1 MKKKLADWSP
11 KLLQNLYASV
21 LERLASGNLNQREI
35 KAFTKRA
42 EAIYRLGTHQDMKE
56 VWEKLLTKKAV
67 FIKYPVDKEQALIG
81 AIQELMW
88 FNSFGAERATPSENT
103 EQLKEISKKIKE
115 LQRLIKK
122 SGQASYEDKEVV
134 ETILHKRNVEHRNQ
148 KGEKIGSQSPNYL
161 KFIDINA
168 NAELSTLPLDEHMPW
183 KQRSQA
189 QRLGWWTREAMGM
202 SLNEILDYYSE
213 RMGDYSKVYKTH
225 YGQFQP
231 KLIKGLRDLMKELYG
246 SPLEDYVGRIA
257 SAILN
262 KEITKDYVRGYKE

>member
-21 LERLASGNLNQREI
+21 LERLASDNLNQREI

-56 VWEKLLTKKAV
+56 VWEKLLAKKVV

-81 AIQELMW
+81 TIQELIW

-122 SGQASYEDKEVV
+122 SGQASHEDKEVL
-134 ETILHKRNVEHRNQ
+134 ETILHKRNVEYRQQ
-148 KGEKIGSQSPNYL
+148 KGEKMDMPPPNYL
-161 KFIDINA
+161 KYIDGDADTDLRTI
-168 NAELSTLPLDEHMPW
+168 TLDEHMPW
-183 KQRSQA
+183 TQRTGT

>member
-21 LERLASGNLNQREI
+21 LERLASDNLNQREI

-42 EAIYRLGTHQDMKE
+42 EAIYRLGTHQDMKG
-56 VWEKLLTKKAV
+56 VWEKLLAKKVV

-81 AIQELMW
+81 TIQELMW

-122 SGQASYEDKEVV
+122 SGQASYEDEEVL
-134 ETILHKRNVEHRNQ
+134 ETILHKRNVEYRNQ

-183 KQRSQA
+183 EQRSQA

-213 RMGDYSKVYKTH
+213 RMGDYSKVYKAH

>member
-21 LERLASGNLNQREI
+21 LERLASDNLNQREV

-56 VWEKLLTKKAV
+56 VWEKLLAKKAV

-81 AIQELMW
+81 TIQELMW

-122 SGQASYEDKEVV
+122 SGQASYEDKEFL
-134 ETILHKRNVEHRNQ
+134 ETILHKRNVEYRNQ
-148 KGEKIGSQSPNYL
+148 HGEKIGSQSPNYL

-231 KLIKGLRDLMKELYG
+231 KLIKGLKDLMKELYG

>member
-21 LERLASGNLNQREI
+21 LERLASDNLNQREI

-56 VWEKLLTKKAV
+56 VWEKLLAKKVV

-81 AIQELMW
+81 TIQELMW

-122 SGQASYEDKEVV
+122 SGQASYEDKEVL
-134 ETILHKRNVEHRNQ
+134 ETILHKRNVEYRNQ

-168 NAELSTLPLDEHMPW
+168 NAELSTLPLDEHMSW

-231 KLIKGLRDLMKELYG
+231 KLIKGLIDLMKELYG

>member
-21 LERLASGNLNQREI
+21 LERLASDNLNQREI

-56 VWEKLLTKKAV
+56 VWEKLLAKKVV

-81 AIQELMW
+81 TIQELMW

-122 SGQASYEDKEVV
+122 SGQASYEDKEVL
-134 ETILHKRNVEHRNQ
+134 ETILHKRNVEYRNQ

-168 NAELSTLPLDEHMPW
+168 NAELSTLPLDEHMSW

>member
-1 MKKKLADWSP
+1 MKKNLASWSP
-11 KLLQNLYASV
+11 QYLKTLYD
-21 LERLASGNLNQREI
+21 LELKRLSSGELTQKQIEV
-35 KAFTKRA
+35 FTKKTKA
-42 EAIYRLGTHQDMKE
+42 LYRLGTHQDMKE
-56 VWEKLLTKKAV
+56 VWEKILAKKAV
-67 FIKYPVDKEQALIG
+67 FIKYPVDKEHALVGRIH
-81 AIQELMW
+81 ELIW
-88 FNSFGAERATPSENT
+88 LNPFGTKMPTPSENK
-103 EQLKEISKKIKE
+103 EQLNEISKKIKE

-122 SGQASYEDKEVV
+122 SGQASYEDKEVL
-134 ETILHKRNVEHRNQ
+134 ETILHKRNVEYRNQ

-189 QRLGWWTREAMGM
+189 QRLGWWTREAMEM
-202 SLNEILDYYSE
+202 SLSEILGYYSE
-213 RMGDYSKVYKTH
+213 RMTDYSKVYKEH

-231 KLIKGLRDLMKELYG
+231 KLIKGLKDLMKELYG

-257 SAILN
+257 SAILD

>member
-21 LERLASGNLNQREI
+21 LERLASDNLNQREI

-56 VWEKLLTKKAV
+56 VWEKLLAKKVV

-81 AIQELMW
+81 TIQELMW

-122 SGQASYEDKEVV
+122 SGQASYEDKEVL
-134 ETILHKRNVEHRNQ
+134 ETILHKRNVEYRNQ

-168 NAELSTLPLDEHMPW
+168 NAELSSLPLDEHMSW